1 MTEVSKETLADK
13 PQSFTDWLR
22 QAFRAPVNAAAR
34 GAIRLRL
41 SPNAITIL
49 GFLLSL
55 IPAALAAQGKFQLAG
70 LLYLLVTPLD
80 ALDGAVARMAGQ
92 VSKIGGLLDST
103 LDRYG
108 EAILL
113 GAIAY
118 RMTVTGNNLAVVL
131 AFASLFGSVMV
142 SYIRARS
149 EALGVENK
157 VGIMTRVERIAVV
170 ALGLLIVQ
178 VVPMLWVL
186 AVLSHITVLQ
196 RVWRVYHA
204 GQESIS

>member
-1 MTEVSKETLADK
+1 MTQLSKPTVSDK

-22 QAFRAPVNAAAR
+22 KVFRTPVNAVAR
-34 GAIRLRL
+34 AAIRLGI

-49 GFLLSL
+49 GFVLSL
-55 IPAALAAQGKFQLAG
+55 IPAVLAAQGKFQLAG
-70 LLYLLVTPLD
+70 LLYLFITPLD
-80 ALDGAVARMAGQ
+80 ALDGAVARLGGR
-92 VSKIGGLLDST
+92 VSRLGGVLDST

-118 RMTVTGNNLAVVL
+118 RMTVVGNVVAVMLV
-131 AFASLFGSVMV
+131 FASLFGSVMV

-149 EALGVENK
+149 EALGIDNK
-157 VGIMTRVERIAVV
+157 VGIMTRVERIVVV
-170 ALGLLIVQ
+170 AVGLLIGQ

-186 AVLSHITVLQ
+186 AIFTQATVIQ
-196 RVWRVYHA
+196 RLWKVYHA
-204 GQESIS
+204 GDESAS